1 VIGVKFPD
9 AAKLLSQLWARGK
22 KSKTE
27 LADWEAILEILES

>member
-1 VIGVKFPD
+1 MGGGGMTIF
-9 AAKLLSQLWARGK
+9 SQLWARGK